1 MKKRYFTT
9 GSKTGFLKEHLF
21 KQCSIL
27 LGNALVLLGYAS
39 PFSSKSLASSLELE
53 SLGFCSPFC
62 LKNVRQVEFEE
73 KARSLHEDITK
84 HWIKKELSRLQNLID
99 RANEKG
105 CRSEYPLLIYCNIT
119 IYAECYYRMF
129 ML

>member
-1 MKKRYFTT
+1 MKTWKIQRLLTFSPFTSVTMKKRYFTT

-62 LKNVRQVEFEE
+62 LKNVRQVLE
-73 KARSLHEDITK
+73 KHTFSIA
-84 HWIKKELSRLQNLID
+84 KEQQIDGFPSATNNQIYHVMNKPVKLS
-99 RANEKG
+99 
-105 CRSEYPLLIYCNIT
+105 CTC
-119 IYAECYYRMF
+119 
-129 ML
+129 